1 MYPFNGGSM
10 KKTQKL
16 TFISVLVAQA
26 LILYLVERMLPIPFI
41 APGAKLGLSNIITVV
56 CLYLFSFKDAFIV
69 IILRIIL
76 STLFG
81 GSLSSFLYSISGGIL
96 SLLAMYFIKKL
107 GRDYISII
115 GVSITGAFFHNLGQ
129 ILMAAA
135 IIRNM
140 NIIVYLPV
148 LSVAGI
154 GTGFFVGITSR
165 YLMLYVKKLPFYSII
180 NNNKSFKG
188 D

>member
-1 MYPFNGGSM
+1 MEVYM

-56 CLYLFSFKDAFIV
+56 CLYLFNFKDAFTV
-69 IILRIIL
+69 ITLRVIL

-81 GSLSSFLYSISGGIL
+81 GSLSSFLYSISGGLL
-96 SLLAMYFIKKL
+96 SLIAMYLIKRL
-107 GRDYISII
+107 GKDYISII
-115 GVSITGAFFHNLGQ
+115 GVSITGAFFHNVGQ
-129 ILMAAA
+129 IIMAA
-135 IIRNM
+135 IIIS
-140 NIIVYLPV
+140 NIKIVVYLPI
-148 LSVAGI
+148 LSIAGI
-154 GTGFFVGITSR
+154 GTGFFVGITAR
-165 YLMLYVKKLPFYSII
+165 YLMLYVKKLPFYSAI
-180 NNNKSFKG
+180 NNNKYFKG